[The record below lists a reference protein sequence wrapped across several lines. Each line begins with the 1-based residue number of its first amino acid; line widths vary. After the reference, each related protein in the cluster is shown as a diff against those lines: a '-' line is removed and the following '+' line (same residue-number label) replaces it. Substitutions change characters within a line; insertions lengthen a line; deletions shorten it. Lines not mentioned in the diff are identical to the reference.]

1 MAAHLLTRINRYLVD
16 VIGDAPDSA
25 DVPIGSRAYN
35 LDDSLWYIFDGS
47 VWAELTA
54 ETILAITNDQREAIT
69 LSTGPSGANVFQTES
84 MQTAAIDAAI
94 TAALDNLLSALPT
107 VDPAVAGAL
116 WNDNGV
122 LTVSAG

>member
-16 VIGDAPDSA
+16 VIGDAPTSS

-35 LDDSLWYIFDGS
+35 LDDSLWYIFDGAA
-47 VWAELTA
+47 WAALTE

-84 MQTAAIDAAI
+84 MQTAAIG
-94 TAALDNLLSALPT
+94 AALDNLLSALPT
-107 VDPAVAGAL
+107 VDPAVAGDL